1 MISCTHS
8 LFNPLFISWMIS
20 SRSYSASNIEV
31 DGLSMDWPG
40 GLVHKASPIASE
52 AALHLPSYHY
62 KLILIFF
69 NYHFSTSNVPT
80 IHHVGALTTRCLK
93 NEF

>member
-1 MISCTHS
+1 MVYQWT
-8 LFNPLFISWMIS
+8 
-20 SRSYSASNIEV
+20 
-31 DGLSMDWPG
+31 GPG
-40 GLVHKASPIASE
+40 GLVHKASHIASE